1 MPYVLIKPGKFDEH
15 PIPLMVTTLWLGI
28 WRSTNAFSTAASTP
42 KSPHPGHQ
50 SGSTLP
56 LKSAIAKR
64 LASAK
69 TVAIS
74 VLLNQDFMGGNG
86 KSGLSA
92 QLFLHRFDD
101 VVRHERFAIVLSD
114 ISVRD

>member
-1 MPYVLIKPGKFDEH
+1 MA
-15 PIPLMVTTLWLGI
+15 LMVTTLWFGM
-28 WRSTNAFSTAASTP
+28 RNSTSAFSTAASTP

-56 LKSAIAKR
+56 LKSAIARR
-64 LASAK
+64 LVSAK

-74 VLLNQDFMGGNG
+74 VLLNQDFMRGHGQ
-86 KSGLSA
+86 SGLSA

-101 VVRHERFAIVLSD
+101 VVRHERFTI
-114 ISVRD
+114 IFP